1 MGRRHLSPKQAR
13 SPAPLA
19 LSPRSHGG
27 CSRRRHPSHFH
38 HPSCSNAP
46 PFILSCHSATI
57 QGGPLGPDH
66 PPEDNFF
73 FSTMIQHPILNRL
86 VYGGHQ
92 PRPTS
97 YSYHPF
103 DNITLFIISTETTT
117 PTSQLYSTFR
127 LQVAAKLF
135 TFSAPCSHNNHLPFS
150 APSSHTSQSQF
161 TLFMGAIVLSSV
173 FFESRYLF
181 P

>member
-1 MGRRHLSPKQAR
+1 MGAALDEDIPPTSTTHPVPMHHLSFY
-13 SPAPLA
+13 PATLLP
-19 LSPRSHGG
+19 
-27 CSRRRHPSHFH
+27 SRVVLWGLIIRQR
-38 HPSCSNAP
+38 
-46 PFILSCHSATI
+46 II
-57 QGGPLGPDH
+57 
-66 PPEDNFF
+66 F

-86 VYGGHQ
+86 VYGGHH

-103 DNITLFIISTETTT
+103 DNITLFIISTETST